1 MAEAIW
7 GKVYYKDAFAGILK
21 QEPGD
26 RFNFTYDASY
36 LSDNNPAIAFTLP
49 LQAEPHLNEYGPH
62 PFFDNLIA
70 EGWLESA
77 QARMLG
83 KRNWSRFELL
93 LAFGF
98 DCAGAVSVVDPDPA
112 KLTDQKLDLND
123 PKELALYKGR
133 ASLSGVQP
141 KMALVEEGG
150 KLRPTSMGELSTHI
164 AKFPSRNLIDI
175 IENEYLTT
183 HACKVLLPQD
193 EFVDLKIDSIP
204 EISEEALIIK
214 RFDRDNQKGR
224 IHFEEF
230 NQLLG
235 ISSKGKYDGAHKDMA
250 DFLHAGHGAKVHCF
264 KLYRRILV
272 GLLTGNTDMHF
283 KNFAMFHE
291 DNGNFSFTPNYDQVS
306 ASLYHPDYQE
316 IALKIGNTP
325 DMRVG
330 DLKAKNLII
339 LGTEF
344 GLNDESIKLA
354 FEEIQKNLQ
363 KAKDIVAEND
373 VGDNTIKDKLIN
385 TMDKRWNG
393 TFASIGTLLSKK
405 QSD

>member
-1 MAEAIW
+1 MAETLWA
-7 GKVYYKDAFAGILK
+7 KVYFKDQFAGVIK
-21 QEPGD
+21 QEPGE
-26 RFNFTYDASY
+26 RYSFAYDDSY
-36 LSDNNPAIAFTLP
+36 LSNNNLPIAYTLP
-49 LQAEPHLNEYGPH
+49 LQNEPHVNEYGLH

-98 DCAGAVSVVDPDPA
+98 DCAGAVSVVDPEPA
-112 KLTDQKLDLND
+112 RLTDQKLDLND
-123 PKELALYKGR
+123 PKEIALYKGR

-141 KMALVEEGG
+141 KMALIEEGG
-150 KLRPTSMGELSTHI
+150 KLRPARIGELSTYI
-164 AKFPSRNLIDI
+164 AKFPSKSLTGI

-183 HACKVLLPQD
+183 QACKALLPQD
-193 EFVDLKIDSIP
+193 EFVDLKIASIP
-204 EISEEALIIK
+204 DIAEEALIIK
-214 RFDRDNQKGR
+214 RFDRKGQKER
-224 IHFEEF
+224 VHFEEF

-235 ISSKGKYDGAHKDMA
+235 MYSKAKYDGAYKDMA
-250 DFLHAGHGAKVHCF
+250 NFLKAGKGSKVHCF
-264 KLYRRILV
+264 KLYRRILA
-272 GLLTGNTDMHF
+272 GLLTGNTDMHL

-291 DNGNFSFTPNYDQVS
+291 NNGGFSFTPNYDQVS
-306 ASLYHPDYQE
+306 ASLYHPEYQE

-330 DLKAKNLII
+330 DLKAKNLLL
-339 LGTEF
+339 LGDEF
-344 GLNDESIKLA
+344 GLKSESIKLA
-354 FEEIQKNLQ
+354 FEELQRNLPN
-363 KAKDIVAEND
+363 AKDIIAENTI
-373 VGDNTIKDKLIN
+373 GDAHIKDNLIN

-393 TFASIGTLLSKK
+393 TFASIGTLLLKK